1 MKQTLKLSQFMGLN
15 DYLKQVNKY
24 RLLGNRV
31 KRELTEEVAW
41 AAKEQKLQPYSGPI
55 QLQFLWVEAN
65 ARRDPDNIVF
75 AKKFILDG
83 LQEAGIIKKDSQKY
97 IKKFTDEWTID
108 PENAGV
114 LVIIEEWV
122 DDRSGNRSTSK

>member
-31 KRELTEEVAW
+31 KRELAEEVAW

-114 LVIIEEWV
+114 LVIIAT
-122 DDRSGNRSTSK
+122 RKMGNQAQTA

>member
-122 DDRSGNRSTSK
+122 DDRSDNRSTSK